1 VVVGRARTTPKATG
15 KPFDVRELH
24 VWQVRRGRL
33 IDLEVFLN
41 APAPLLAAL
50 DA

>member
-1 VVVGRARTTPKATG
+1 
-15 KPFDVRELH
+15 VR
-24 VWQVRRGRL
+24 QGRL
-33 IDLEVFLN
+33 MGLEVFLN